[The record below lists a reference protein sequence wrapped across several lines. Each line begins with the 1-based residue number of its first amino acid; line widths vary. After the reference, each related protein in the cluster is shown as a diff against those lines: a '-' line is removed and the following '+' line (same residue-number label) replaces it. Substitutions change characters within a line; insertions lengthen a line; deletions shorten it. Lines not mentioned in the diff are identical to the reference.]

1 MAIYSL
7 YFLLSFLD
15 SVVVM
20 VNSSLLVNEDDG
32 SVRICVDS
40 GITGSLQ
47 TKLLVTLS
55 AFAGEGSKLYIYIRI
70 LTKLIFISF
79 LPQLLVTLIHL
90 VQLLL
95 HFLLEVLPLIVL
107 ISISLTMKSW
117 RVTMTSLLKLQTLA
131 QCLLMPLLALLT

>member
-47 TKLLVTLS
+47 TELFVTLS
-55 AFAGEGSKLYIYIRI
+55 AFAGEGSKLYIYIYA
-70 LTKLIFISF
+70 F
-79 LPQLLVTLIHL
+79 
-90 VQLLL
+90 
-95 HFLLEVLPLIVL
+95 
-107 ISISLTMKSW
+107 
-117 RVTMTSLLKLQTLA
+117 
-131 QCLLMPLLALLT
+131 